1 MAYNKLAI
9 FEKPIFY
16 THATKNEVIS
26 EKLANSK
33 RALFK
38 ILKFQKFVREPSG
51 YEVKFCLLTKGIRTS
66 F

>member
-16 THATKNEVIS
+16 TRATKNEVIS

-33 RALFK
+33 SSLQNSK
-38 ILKFQKFVREPSG
+38 ISEI
-51 YEVKFCLLTKGIRTS
+51 C
-66 F
+66 